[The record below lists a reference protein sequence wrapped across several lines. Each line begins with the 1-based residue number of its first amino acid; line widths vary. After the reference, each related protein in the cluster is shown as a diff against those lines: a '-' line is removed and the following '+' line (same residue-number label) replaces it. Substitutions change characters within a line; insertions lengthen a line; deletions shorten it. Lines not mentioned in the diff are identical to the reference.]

1 MEMNDNDNALNTR
14 INEETQRL
22 VDMVMAKKKAME
34 ETEEALLKMLK
45 TMINAMKTQLENE
58 RQERQNNQDYLISL
72 LEDMCNKLA
81 NASDAI

>member
-1 MEMNDNDNALNTR
+1 
-14 INEETQRL
+14 
-22 VDMVMAKKKAME
+22 
-34 ETEEALLKMLK
+34 
-45 TMINAMKTQLENE
+45 MINAMKTQLENE